1 MEIVITTDLASFPK
15 LIEFNYEELKTT
27 LHNSLEKYRGIA
39 YTDDQIQAAKADR
52 ATLNK
57 LKAAI
62 DAERKN
68 MKAICLQPF
77 NDFESKT
84 KELIALVDEPVK
96 EIDDQVKKFEL
107 AKKEEKKA
115 TIRAFF
121 DENAAEISGLVPFDS
136 VFDEKWLNSSTSM
149 KAVQDV
155 ILKTVARIQKDLA
168 TIDSFGGELALNCKD
183 VYLRTLNLSDALA
196 EKTRLEE
203 LKARIEAEEARKKQE
218 AEQVKPELEPEPVA
232 EKISNTEQESVIE
245 EEPDVQ
251 SEPVYTL
258 SFRVIDATRE
268 QLAALKNFLET
279 NNFVFERV

>member
-1 MEIVITTDLASFPK
+1 MEIVIKTDLASFPK
-15 LIEFNYEELKTT
+15 LIEFNYEELKTS
-27 LHNSLEKYRGIA
+27 LQNSLEKYRGIA
-39 YTDDQIQAAKADR
+39 YTDDQIQAAKTDR

-77 NDFESKT
+77 NDFEAKT

-121 DENAAEISGLVPFDS
+121 AENAKEISGLVPFES
-136 VFDEKWLNSSTSM
+136 IFDEKWLNSSTSM

-155 ILKTVARIQKDLA
+155 ILKTVSRIEKDLA

-203 LKARIEAEEARKKQE
+203 LKARIEAEEAKKKEQEQAQQPAIPQQQEVQEQPVQQE
-218 AEQVKPELEPEPVA
+218 AAYQEQPQ
-232 EKISNTEQESVIE
+232 EQT
-245 EEPDVQ
+245 
-251 SEPVYTL
+251 YTL
-258 SFRVIDATRE
+258 CFRVIDATRE
-268 QLAALKNFLET
+268 QLDALKNFLKT

>member
-1 MEIVITTDLASFPK
+1 MEIVIKTDLASFPK
-15 LIEFNYEELKTT
+15 LIEFNYEELKTS

-39 YTDDQIQAAKADR
+39 YTDDQIQAAKTDR

-77 NDFESKT
+77 NDFEAKT

-96 EIDDQVKKFEL
+96 EIDGQVKKFEL

-115 TIRAFF
+115 SVRAFF
-121 DENAAEISGLVPFDS
+121 AENAKEISGLVPFES
-136 VFDEKWLNSSTSM
+136 IFDEKWLNSSTSM

-155 ILKTVARIQKDLA
+155 ILKTVSRIEKDLV

-203 LKARIEAEEARKKQE
+203 LKARIEAEEAKKQQQE
-218 AEQVKPELEPEPVA
+218 AEHQHEEQHENIEAQEQTTEPATMSPEQPQ
-232 EKISNTEQESVIE
+232 EQT
-245 EEPDVQ
+245 
-251 SEPVYTL
+251 YTL
-258 SFRVIDATRE
+258 CFRVIDATAA
-268 QLAALKNFLET
+268 QLTSLKNFLEI
-279 NNFVFERV
+279 NNIVFERV